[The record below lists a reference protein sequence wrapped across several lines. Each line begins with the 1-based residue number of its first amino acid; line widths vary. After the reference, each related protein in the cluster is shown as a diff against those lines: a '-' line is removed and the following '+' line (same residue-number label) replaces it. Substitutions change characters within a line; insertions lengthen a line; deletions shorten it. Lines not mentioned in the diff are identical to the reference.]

1 MASYISI
8 FGFVNIG
15 LEGKICGQNCTK
27 YFSRKA
33 NFNICVHVLFIYY
46 SFSLSILIDINMND
60 QPKHQRRFGYVIY
73 VVRYQ
78 QEGKKGGI

>member
-1 MASYISI
+1 
-8 FGFVNIG
+8 
-15 LEGKICGQNCTK
+15 
-27 YFSRKA
+27 
-33 NFNICVHVLFIYY
+33 
-46 SFSLSILIDINMND
+46 MND